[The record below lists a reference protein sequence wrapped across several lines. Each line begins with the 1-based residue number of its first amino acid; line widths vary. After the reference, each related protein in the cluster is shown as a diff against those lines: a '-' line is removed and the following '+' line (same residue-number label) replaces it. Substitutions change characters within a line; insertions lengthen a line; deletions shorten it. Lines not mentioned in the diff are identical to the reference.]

1 MAQKHLHELL
11 EEDQEPFVLKK
22 FIADRRCQLK
32 KSSPQTHLQIK
43 KRKPITQSSSF
54 ASNFCKNACFLSFH
68 DTATDPGK
76 SPLFEFPS
84 PVKSPCK
91 SPNAIFLNIPAR
103 TAALLLESALRIQ
116 KKSSSK
122 SKNNGTSSGLF
133 GSILKRL
140 TLRSR
145 NRKRGIANDGA
156 EVSVKDILRWDSTVG
171 KNDPGQ
177 RRTLLATEDLS
188 GRPSSAVWSEKSM
201 DVDLDTSCSCSH
213 GSEDFEE
220 VFVSRNVLQSNSA
233 FDSFDK
239 HFCESPFHFVLQ
251 KSPSFGHGTPLFSSP
266 TTSPNRRQKE
276 DKENYETESFGNL
289 QVEEEEEEKEQC
301 SPVSVLDPLF
311 EDDDDRHVDDEN
323 DEDDNDNDNNA
334 DENEGFDLECSFANV
349 QRAKQQLLHKLRRFE
364 KLAKLDPIEL
374 EKRML
379 EHDDDD
385 DDDYGICDLDKED
398 ELENELVSSD
408 SEMNIDVIIQEVL
421 KSSFGNG
428 ARLPDSMKRLL
439 CDLVSEEE
447 TDMGRE
453 TVAQRVCKRLEA
465 WKHVESSTIDM
476 MVGQDFRRSQ
486 IDGWKGDQEQTKE
499 TAASELEY
507 AIFGLLMEELSE
519 ELVCLPGI

>member
-11 EEDQEPFVLKK
+11 EEDQEPFVLKN

-54 ASNFCKNACFLSFH
+54 PSNFCKNACFLSFH

-84 PVKSPCK
+84 PVKSP
-91 SPNAIFLNIPAR
+91 NAIFLNIPAR
-103 TAALLLESALRIQ
+103 SAALLLESALRIQ

-133 GSILKRL
+133 ASILKRL

-145 NRKRGIANDGA
+145 NPKREIAKDGA
-156 EVSVKDILRWDSTVG
+156 QVPVKDILRRDSTVG
-171 KNDPGQ
+171 KNDPRQ
-177 RRTLLATEDLS
+177 RKTLLATEDQS

-220 VFVSRNVLQSNSA
+220 VFVSKDGSA
-233 FDSFDK
+233 FASFDK

-251 KSPSFGHGTPLFSSP
+251 KSPSFNHGTPLFSSP
-266 TTSPNRRQKE
+266 TTSPSRRQKE
-276 DKENYETESFGNL
+276 DKENYETESFGKL

-301 SPVSVLDPLF
+301 SPVSVLDPPF
-311 EDDDDRHVDDEN
+311 EDDDVRHVDDEDDDDN
-323 DEDDNDNDNNA
+323 DNDNDNNA
-334 DENEGFDLECSFANV
+334 DENKGFDLEWSFANV
-349 QRAKQQLLHKLRRFE
+349 QRAKQQLLHKLLRFE

-385 DDDYGICDLDKED
+385 DYRICDLDKED
-398 ELENELVSSD
+398 ELENELISSE
-408 SEMNIDVIIQEVL
+408 SEMDIDIDVSIQEVL
-421 KSSFGNG
+421 KSSFCNG

-439 CDLVSEEE
+439 SALIAEEE
-447 TDMGRE
+447 TDMDQE
-453 TVAQRVCKRLEA
+453 TMALRVCKRLEA

-486 IDGWKGDQEQTKE
+486 IDGWKRNQEHIKE
-499 TAASELEY
+499 TASELEY